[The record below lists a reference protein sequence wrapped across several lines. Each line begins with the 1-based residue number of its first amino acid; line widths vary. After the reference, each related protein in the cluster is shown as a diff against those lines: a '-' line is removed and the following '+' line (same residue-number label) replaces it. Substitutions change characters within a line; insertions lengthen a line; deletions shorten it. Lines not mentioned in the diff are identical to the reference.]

1 MRTNYSARK
10 IMSNRT
16 VSYFIS
22 IVKNSKEL
30 TKKEKEILTKRLQD
44 KTLEKIG
51 KKYKVTAERVRQIEE
66 KALIKFIAKICQL
79 NLFD

>member
-1 MRTNYSARK
+1 MRTNYPTRK

-16 VSYFIS
+16 VDYFIS

-30 TKKEKEILTKRLQD
+30 TKKEKEILTKRLKN

-66 KALIKFIAKICQL
+66 KALIKFIAKIFQL
-79 NLFD
+79 NLFY